1 MVKYHLAQLNI
12 ATALA
17 SLDSPV
23 MQEFVDNLERINS
36 LGESSPG
43 FVWRM
48 KDDTGNATAIPVY
61 DDPNIIANL
70 TVWRDPESLK
80 SFLFKTEHAH
90 FLKRKKEWF
99 KSVKEATYVLW
110 WIPQG
115 HIPTL
120 SEAKDKLAYLRTNGD
135 TARAFSFKKLF
146 TPAQALEAQ

>member
-1 MVKYHLAQLNI
+1 MNYHLAQLNI

-17 SLDSPV
+17 PLDSPV
-23 MQEFVDNLERINS
+23 MQEFVDNLERIN
-36 LGESSPG
+36 LMGECSPG

-70 TVWRDPESLK
+70 TVWQNPESLK

-99 KSVKEATYVLW
+99 KPVKEATYVLW
-110 WIPQG
+110 WVPQG
-115 HIPTL
+115 HIPTMN
-120 SEAKDKLAYLRTNGD
+120 EGKDKLAYLRAYGE
-135 TARAFSFKKLF
+135 TAKAFSFKKQF
-146 TPAQALEAQ
+146 TAAQAMEAL